1 MVLKFL
7 SNTFD
12 FLLNFSNLVVM
23 ENKKTALIIEGGGQ
37 RGVFSFGIT
46 DTFINRNYDP
56 FDIYIGVSNGV
67 AVLCWYLI
75 KETDNNL
82 DKMLYAAKGD
92 YLSYKNIFT
101 GEDILKF
108 HQMYEDGEKMFNPSM
123 EKIKNNLEGK
133 NYIAVVTDAI
143 EANAEYYSFGEGE
156 WMPKMI
162 ASGTLPILV
171 KTPSLIDGRRK
182 FDGGIADPIPVE
194 KAYKMGAKKI
204 IVIRT
209 YEKKFRRKLKLEN
222 YIGALL
228 SSQFPSLRKALLEHD
243 KTYNRA
249 LDFINNPPHDCEI
262 VQLCPPKKLKSKRD
276 TKNIEYLKADYNLG
290 KSVAEEFLNSL
301 MVS

>member
-1 MVLKFL
+1 
-7 SNTFD
+7 
-12 FLLNFSNLVVM
+12 M
-23 ENKKTALIIEGGGQ
+23 ENKKTALIVEGGGQ

-75 KETDNNL
+75 RETDNNL

-101 GEDILKF
+101 GKDILKF
-108 HQMYEDGEKMFNPSM
+108 HQMYEDGEKMFKPSM

-133 NYIAVVTDAI
+133 DYIAVATDAI
-143 EANAEYYSFGEGE
+143 EANAEYYSFGDGE

-162 ASGTLPILV
+162 ASGTLPLLV
-171 KTPSLIDGRRK
+171 RTPSLINGRRK
-182 FDGGIADPIPVE
+182 FDGGIVDPLPVE
-194 KAYKMGAKKI
+194 KAYELGAKKI

-209 YEKKFRRKLKLEN
+209 YEKKFRRKLKPEN
-222 YIGALL
+222 YIGALF
-228 SSQFPSLRKALLEHD
+228 SRKYPKLRKALLEHD

-249 LDFINNPPHDCEI
+249 IDFINNPPHDCDI
-262 VQLCPPKKLKSKRD
+262 VQLCPPEKLKSKRD
-276 TKNIEYLKADYNLG
+276 SKNIEILKADYKIG
-290 KSVAEEFLNSL
+290 KRVAEEYLNGL
-301 MVS
+301 DK

>member
-1 MVLKFL
+1 M
-7 SNTFD
+7 D
-12 FLLNFSNLVVM
+12 
-23 ENKKTALIIEGGGQ
+23 NKKTALIIEGGGQ

-101 GEDILKF
+101 GKDILKF
-108 HQMYEDGEKMFNPSM
+108 HQMYEDGEKMFKPSM
-123 EKIKNNLEGK
+123 EKIKNNLGGK
-133 NYIAVVTDAI
+133 DYIAVVTDAI
-143 EANAEYYSFGEGE
+143 EANAEYYSFGDGE

-162 ASGTLPILV
+162 ASGTLPLLV
-171 KTPSLIDGRRK
+171 KTPSLINGRRK
-182 FDGGIADPIPVE
+182 FDGGITDPLPVE
-194 KAYKMGAKKI
+194 KAYELGAKKI

-209 YEKKFRRKLKLEN
+209 YEKKFRRKLKPEN
-222 YIGALL
+222 YIGAFF
-228 SSQFPSLRKALLEHD
+228 STEYPKLRKALLEHD

-249 LDFINNPPHDCEI
+249 LDFINNPPHDCDI
-262 VQLCPPKKLKSKRD
+262 VQLCPPEKLKSKRD
-276 TKNIEYLKADYNLG
+276 SKNIEILKADYELG
-290 KSVAEEFLNSL
+290 KRVAKEYLDRLED
-301 MVS
+301 

>member
-1 MVLKFL
+1 MG
-7 SNTFD
+7 
-12 FLLNFSNLVVM
+12 
-23 ENKKTALIIEGGGQ
+23 NKKTALIVEGGGQ

-75 KETDNNL
+75 RETDNNL

-101 GEDILKF
+101 GKDILKF
-108 HQMYEDGEKMFNPSM
+108 HQMYEDGEKMFKPSM

-133 NYIAVVTDAI
+133 DYIAVVTDAV
-143 EANAEYYSFGEGE
+143 EANAEYYSFGDGE

-162 ASGTLPILV
+162 ASGTLPLLV
-171 KTPSLIDGRRK
+171 KTPSLINGRRK
-182 FDGGIADPIPVE
+182 FDGGITDPLPVE
-194 KAYKMGAKKI
+194 KAYELGAKKI

-209 YEKKFRRKLKLEN
+209 YEKKFRRKLKPEN
-222 YIGALL
+222 YIGALF
-228 SSQFPSLRKALLEHD
+228 SRKYPKLRKALLEHD

-249 LDFINNPPHDCEI
+249 IDFINNPPHDCDI
-262 VQLCPPKKLKSKRD
+262 VQLCPPEKLKSKRD
-276 TKNIEYLKADYNLG
+276 SKNIEILKADYKIG
-290 KSVAEEFLNSL
+290 KRVAEEYLNGL
-301 MVS
+301 ED

>member
-1 MVLKFL
+1 
-7 SNTFD
+7 
-12 FLLNFSNLVVM
+12 M

-92 YLSYKNIFT
+92 YLSYKNILT
-101 GEDILKF
+101 GKDILKF

-123 EKIKNNLEGK
+123 EKIRNNLKGK

-143 EANAEYYSFGEGE
+143 KANAEYYSFGDSE

-182 FDGGIADPIPVE
+182 FDGGIADPLPVE

-228 SSQFPSLRKALLEHD
+228 SSQYPSLRKALLEHD

-276 TKNIEYLKADYNLG
+276 TKNIEVLKADYKLG
-290 KSVAEEFLNSL
+290 KSVAEEFLNSF
-301 MVS
+301 MAS

>member
-1 MVLKFL
+1 
-7 SNTFD
+7 
-12 FLLNFSNLVVM
+12 M

-82 DKMLYAAKGD
+82 DKMLYAAQGD

-101 GEDILKF
+101 GKDILKF

-143 EANAEYYSFGEGE
+143 EANAEYYSFGDGE

-182 FDGGIADPIPVE
+182 FDGGIADPLPVE

-228 SSQFPSLRKALLEHD
+228 SSQYPSLRKALLEHD

-262 VQLCPPKKLKSKRD
+262 IQLCPPKKLKSKRD
-276 TKNIEYLKADYNLG
+276 TKNIEFLKADYKLG
-290 KSVAEEFLNSL
+290 KRVAGEFLNSL
-301 MVS
+301 EDFD